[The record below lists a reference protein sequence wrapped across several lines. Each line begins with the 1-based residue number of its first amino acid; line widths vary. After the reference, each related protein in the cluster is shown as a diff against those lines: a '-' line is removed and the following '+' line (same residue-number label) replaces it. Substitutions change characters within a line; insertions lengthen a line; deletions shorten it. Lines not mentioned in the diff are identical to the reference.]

1 MNGRRPPGWTA
12 GPHSKGRC
20 EDARPR
26 RAGTCPPAPDR
37 SSGPQTTPEAQ
48 KGPSHHPQSPNPPPP
63 QLPRARI
70 LSHPCLQVEGSS
82 SRTSGTLM
90 TSEQRL
96 CTKKRTRVGSVRL
109 DEDIIL
115 GTPRSKRITNLFP
128 DYQGNPS
135 MSDAVAKLHHLL
147 EIALPLPKEGGG
159 TVKVASE
166 TAADIRVLM
175 ARIVEMEQH
184 RATARFREAETE
196 NEEDRATR
204 PTASNGSFA
213 FKVPDALEARR
224 DSIQ

>member
-1 MNGRRPPGWTA
+1 MHPKPSGSMDVDPQDGPPGPTQ
-12 GPHSKGRC
+12 K
-20 EDARPR
+20 EDVRMPNLDVP
-26 RAGTCPPAPDR
+26 GPAPQ
-37 SSGPQTTPEAQ
+37 PQTA
-48 KGPSHHPQSPNPPPP
+48 
-63 QLPRARI
+63 
-70 LSHPCLQVEGSS
+70 QVEGSS

-90 TSEQRL
+90 TSKQRL
-96 CTKKRTRVGSVRL
+96 CTKKRTRVSSVRL

-159 TVKVASE
+159 T
-166 TAADIRVLM
+166 
-175 ARIVEMEQH
+175 
-184 RATARFREAETE
+184 ATARFREAEME
-196 NEEDRATR
+196 NEEDQATH